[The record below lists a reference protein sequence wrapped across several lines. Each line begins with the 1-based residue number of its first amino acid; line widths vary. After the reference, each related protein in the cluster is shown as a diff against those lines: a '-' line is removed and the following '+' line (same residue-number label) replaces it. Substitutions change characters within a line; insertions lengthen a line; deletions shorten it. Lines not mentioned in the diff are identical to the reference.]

1 MVSRIIWLLTALAVV
16 SVCITSVWRGF
27 EVISYA
33 LVGNEP
39 QAVAHWDSVAGL
51 AFRAREYALTSADD
65 PSDDNMIRKRRDE
78 IVDMLEIRPLSSYYW
93 LQLAESRV
101 DANEPFSKASAAFQL
116 SVLTGSNE
124 GSIMTQRGMFGIWQ
138 WEVLSPE
145 IQRRALAD
153 LAARRIP
160 DSKIAWLRKTLSE
173 KTEQVRQAIRL
184 GLEANRFSDF
194 ARIGF

>member
-1 MVSRIIWLLTALAVV
+1 MRSRIIWLLTALVV
-16 SVCITSVWRGF
+16 VGVCVLPMWKGLELIRYSRIDDKS
-27 EVISYA
+27 EAA
-33 LVGNEP
+33 LPWVDVP
-39 QAVAHWDSVAGL
+39 GL
-51 AFRAREYALTSADD
+51 AFFARQFALTPTDD
-65 PSDDNMIRKRRDE
+65 SSDDETIRKRRDE

-124 GSIMTQRGMFGIWQ
+124 GSTMTQRGMFGIWQ
-138 WEVLSPE
+138 WETLSPE
-145 IQRRALAD
+145 MQRRALAD

-173 KTEQVRQAIRL
+173 KTEQVRQAIRM
-184 GLEANRFSDF
+184 GLQANGFSDF